1 MNTINLAGN
10 NQGLNELKK
19 DAQKAQKKGLPFI
32 MSWLVICCVI
42 LSLISGN
49 KEISVE
55 FLIKL
60 FGLCLWGVIS
70 FMVSFRNARVQ
81 KKGFIFSLT
90 LFYVLFIP
98 IEVIMF
104 YVMGIFTG
112 PGNAVAWII
121 FGIIIITTY
130 LISLFV
136 DHFVMKRNA
145 EIYTQKM
152 MEYVSMNRQ

>member
-1 MNTINLAGN
+1 MERVKDMLC
-10 NQGLNELKK
+10 GLR
-19 DAQKAQKKGLPFI
+19 DGVAYVF
-32 MSWLVICCVI
+32 SWLVICCVI

>member
-1 MNTINLAGN
+1 MLCDLRDGVAYI
-10 NQGLNELKK
+10 
-19 DAQKAQKKGLPFI
+19 F
-32 MSWLVICCVI
+32 SWLVICCVV

-70 FMVSFRNARVQ
+70 FMVSFRNAKVQ

-98 IEVIMF
+98 IEIIMF

-112 PGNAVAWII
+112 PGNAAAWII

-130 LISLFV
+130 LISLLV

-152 MEYVSMNRQ
+152 MDYVSMNKQ